1 MVRPRSPL
9 RFPWPFFHLLLVGL
23 IAGFPIALRAALP
36 PISAYE
42 EKLKSGWGLEK
53 VLRRLQKDAR
63 EEEQKMRTAYLDA
76 KKKLERARR
85 DTGFG
90 PQKNRGS
97 LDTHFAEQ
105 LKELKNRGAW
115 YAKRLEGA
123 SRRSPTAGLPPQP
136 VAPPPPKPSP
146 APLAAPF
153 PGSNA
158 STPGSPPASAMK
170 TTPPPAPA
178 PAEEPARPTVPA
190 PAAVKPVPAPLAAP
204 FPTAAPP
211 TPGTPPAS
219 AMKMTPAA
227 KTSPPAKAPEPP
239 TKRPPAPPPVPRPPT
254 PPLPEFIY
262 GTAAA
267 EEPEMGFKDLKLAK
281 FEAHGVASEF
291 WAYRIAHPRNTRR
304 KRSEL
309 YLEQTARPNDSL
321 RLFFSERGNY
331 DFAVR
336 QRNRDSE
343 GAPETEKDTN
353 ESTLEWREAY
363 VDWSPGLFTVR
374 VGAQQIVWG
383 EAVGLFV
390 ADVVN
395 ARDFR
400 EMILPDT
407 WLIRRPQWALDLVHN
422 GGLFSQEFV
431 LLVPRANRWPAVD
444 SDFFFLPDEAGPL
457 VRGVDLTTIP
467 EQPLPVSLNTLESGG
482 RLSML
487 AGGLDLSV
495 FFLHSFE
502 KDPVYFRV
510 PNEANFTGDFEIR
523 HPRQNYYGFT
533 FSKDVSDAIVK
544 GEMVAKP
551 RRYTAIDNPD
561 DEDNVDRRSAYDAM
575 VGVDYT
581 FFDNWDTNLQLI
593 DRYVPGFSEDLI
605 RVEKN
610 RLYVAGRLSRKFVNN
625 KLECE
630 AILLHHF
637 GKGDEIFRP
646 KMLYKMSDWVTFK
659 VGADVFSGS
668 DPEGLFSVYARQDR
682 VFSELSLHF

>member
-1 MVRPRSPL
+1 MTRRSPL
-9 RFPWPFFHLLLVGL
+9 GSPRFFFPLFLFTWAAGL
-23 IAGFPIALRAALP
+23 PPVARAALP
-36 PISAYE
+36 PRSVYE

-63 EEEQKMRTAYLDA
+63 EEEQKMRTAYLEA

-90 PQKNRGS
+90 PQKNRGA
-97 LDTHFAEQ
+97 LDTHFADQ
-105 LKELKNRGAW
+105 LKELKNRVAW
-115 YAKRLEGA
+115 YAKGLETA
-123 SRRSPTAGLPPQP
+123 SRRSPTEAPPREP
-136 VAPPPPKPSP
+136 AAPPPPKPAP

-153 PGSNA
+153 PAAAPPSP
-158 STPGSPPASAMK
+158 TTPPASAMK
-170 TTPPPAPA
+170 TTPPSPPPVEEPPRAPA
-178 PAEEPARPTVPA
+178 PVAA
-190 PAAVKPVPAPLAAP
+190 PAQPAPLAAP
-204 FPTAAPP
+204 FPTAPTAPA
-211 TPGTPPAS
+211 TPPAS
-219 AMKMTPAA
+219 AMKMTPPPKNPA
-227 KTSPPAKAPEPP
+227 PPAKTPAPPA
-239 TKRPPAPPPVPRPPT
+239 KPPAPPPAPRPPT

-281 FEAHGVASEF
+281 FESHGVASEF
-291 WAYRIAHPRNTRR
+291 WAYRMSHPRNTRR

-321 RLFFSERGNY
+321 RLFFSERANI

-343 GAPETEKDTN
+343 GTPETEKDTN

-407 WLIRRPQWALDLVHN
+407 WLIRRPQWALDVVHN

-502 KDPVYFRV
+502 KDPVYFRI

-610 RLYVAGRLSRKFVNN
+610 RLYVAGRVSRKFVNN

-630 AILLHHF
+630 LIVLHHF
-637 GKGDEIFRP
+637 GKGDEILRP

-659 VGADVFSGS
+659 VGADVFSGN
-668 DPEGLFSVYARQDR
+668 DPEGIFSVYNRQDR